1 MYTSSTCKGNHLDKF
16 TQYCDEVQI
25 GTEGCAF
32 LEGESLLADVEV
44 VVKTN
49 EKWAR
54 PTRHFQSLVL

>member
-1 MYTSSTCKGNHLDKF
+1 MYKSSTCKRNHHDKF

-32 LEGESLLADVEV
+32 LKGESLLADMEA

-49 EKWAR
+49 ENWAR
-54 PTRHFQSLVL
+54 AVYRF